1 MYEIPI
7 LSVIFQAFQA
17 ILTPV
22 PPYVPV
28 IGEVIVFA
36 PMVGGVL
43 SRVMDARVVP
53 VFIPAAFVA
62 LNCTCFTP
70 LDRFERAHA
79 EKVYVAIFEPYP
91 QVTQETGDAQ
101 EIFA

>member
-1 MYEIPI
+1 M
-7 LSVIFQAFQA
+7 IFQAFQI

-28 IGEVIVFA
+28 IGAVIVFA
-36 PMVGGVL
+36 PMLGGVL
-43 SRVMDARVVP
+43 SSAIEARVVP
-53 VFIPAAFVA
+53 VFMPAAFVA

-70 LDRFERAHA
+70 LDRLERAHA
-79 EKVYVAIFEPYP
+79 EKVYVAIFELYP
-91 QVTQETGDAQ
+91 QVTQEIGDAH